1 MLGIQPAL
9 RSKRWCCT
17 NLNSKDWPRK
27 LQFASIGQILLPGRN
42 LFELVWIAGFSC
54 PRFGFLLAQMALLAG
69 GWRANSKDRQ
79 GLRWCTRSPGYEEL
93 SRLLWSIFTLWLIE
107 LHWRWLWRESLVPHS
122 LAEDLAAKGREGG
135 EGQHLFLFFKRG
147 KIKGKKV
154 LSYSF
159 NAVPSRKIRIG
170 GGSRLLQIKGTRSF
184 RVKKGGSLSSIRRA
198 GSLKSTKL
206 SRQDSESEN
215 EELQLSHSRDTV
227 TDIGNLD
234 ERVEREGTI
243 GRTSNLSMWLQQS

>member
-1 MLGIQPAL
+1 ML
-9 RSKRWCCT
+9 T
-17 NLNSKDWPRK
+17 T
-27 LQFASIGQILLPGRN
+27 F
-42 LFELVWIAGFSC
+42 
-54 PRFGFLLAQMALLAG
+54 
-69 GWRANSKDRQ
+69 
-79 GLRWCTRSPGYEEL
+79 
-93 SRLLWSIFTLWLIE
+93 LWSIFTPRLIE
-107 LHWRWLWRESLVPHS
+107 LHWRWLWREPLTP
-122 LAEDLAAKGREGG
+122 LWFLGRRCCNAGWQQRAG
-135 EGQHLFLFFKRG
+135 RAGRASISFFFKWG

-154 LSYSF
+154 LFYSF
-159 NAVPSRKIRIG
+159 NTVPSRKIRI

-234 ERVEREGTI
+234 EWVEREGTL
-243 GRTSNLSMWLQQS
+243 GRTLNSWCDPSRARND

>member
-1 MLGIQPAL
+1 M
-9 RSKRWCCT
+9 
-17 NLNSKDWPRK
+17 
-27 LQFASIGQILLPGRN
+27 GRAR
-42 LFELVWIAGFSC
+42 IS
-54 PRFGFLLAQMALLAG
+54 
-69 GWRANSKDRQ
+69 
-79 GLRWCTRSPGYEEL
+79 
-93 SRLLWSIFTLWLIE
+93 
-107 LHWRWLWRESLVPHS
+107 
-122 LAEDLAAKGREGG
+122 
-135 EGQHLFLFFKRG
+135 FFIKWG

-154 LSYSF
+154 LFYSF
-159 NAVPSRKIRIG
+159 NTVPSRKIRI

-234 ERVEREGTI
+234 EWAEREGTLE
-243 GRTSNLSMWLQQS
+243 RTLNS

>member
-1 MLGIQPAL
+1 M
-9 RSKRWCCT
+9 T
-17 NLNSKDWPRK
+17 
-27 LQFASIGQILLPGRN
+27 
-42 LFELVWIAGFSC
+42 
-54 PRFGFLLAQMALLAG
+54 LLAG
-69 GWRANSKDRQ
+69 DWMRPDSKYRQ
-79 GLRWCTRSPGYEEL
+79 GLRWCSRSPECEL
-93 SRLLWSIFTLWLIE
+93 LNTFLWSIFTPWLIE
-107 LHWRWLWRESLVPHS
+107 LHWRWLWREPLIPHY
-122 LAEDLAAKGREGG
+122 LADDAAIQAWQQRVGRVGRASIS
-135 EGQHLFLFFKRG
+135 FFIKRG

-154 LSYSF
+154 LFYSF
-159 NAVPSRKIRIG
+159 NTVPSRKIRI

-234 ERVEREGTI
+234 EWAEREGTL
-243 GRTSNLSMWLQQS
+243 GRTLNSWCDCSRARNDQRFPLLQARKNLELSSGNALD

>member
-1 MLGIQPAL
+1 MRYQVSRKRGAEHISVKHLYCLIDRAALAVALEGASGPTFTGRRKDAAIQAGSRRLG
-9 RSKRWCCT
+9 
-17 NLNSKDWPRK
+17 
-27 LQFASIGQILLPGRN
+27 GR
-42 LFELVWIAGFSC
+42 
-54 PRFGFLLAQMALLAG
+54 G
-69 GWRANSKDRQ
+69 G
-79 GLRWCTRSPGYEEL
+79 PGYI
-93 SRLLWSIFTLWLIE
+93 S
-107 LHWRWLWRESLVPHS
+107 
-122 LAEDLAAKGREGG
+122 
-135 EGQHLFLFFKRG
+135 FFKWG

-154 LSYSF
+154 LFYSF
-159 NAVPSRKIRIG
+159 NTVPSRKIRI

-234 ERVEREGTI
+234 EWVEREGTN
-243 GRTSNLSMWLQQS
+243 SQDLNS